1 MSQLST
7 AAVLPHRRRILWIAV
22 VSFGVLFTGIMAIG
36 QYAVRE
42 LVAKPRLE
50 NYIRTNEI
58 GGKWI
63 EQHFKQTTHTE
74 GTVAWNKIRLMCR
87 LDHGEQ
93 WKSFTLLL
101 NNGVTSEGQ
110 TKQEKLDWSK
120 ERERL
125 ERELD
130 AFLDEMQPLVEL
142 VHESSQVAM
151 PVWQPIGFYG
161 GGVDLSFMHDVRT
174 ISQLLSLEVYQAMK
188 DSDSERGLAGIRSLK
203 AIADACN
210 WELGWVCTWTNN
222 HLRSYLHGA
231 VRKSLATEFWNSNQ
245 LDQINLLFK
254 QPVDPVHEWRILF
267 AAERTRIPLIIE
279 QLTARKLKDLLSFK
293 EQLDVYKQYD
303 LTVSSGEAMLGKN
316 KRLAAQLRA
325 GYHRENIGSVALQET
340 LQDVV
345 PSVTFCSITIE
356 ETENQRR
363 LTVSAVAIKRF
374 QLEQQRWPK
383 SLEELAQVGLSIDDW
398 TIPGLR
404 NLGYEET
411 PEGVTVFKFSSPQKR
426 HLIEPLPDSIRRH
439 PNATYDE
446 VLIR

>member
-7 AAVLPHRRRILWIAV
+7 AAVLPIRRRILWIAI
-22 VSFGVLFTGIMAIG
+22 VSFGVLFTGMMAIG

-63 EQHFKQTTHTE
+63 EQHLKQTTHTE
-74 GTVAWNKIRLMCR
+74 GTVAWNKILLMCR
-87 LDHGEQ
+87 LGVQEK
-93 WKSFTLLL
+93 WKSFAPLL
-101 NNGVTSEGQ
+101 NKGVNSEGQ
-110 TKQEKLDWSK
+110 TEQVELDWPK

-151 PVWQPIGFYG
+151 PVWQPIGLYG
-161 GGVDLSFMHDVRT
+161 GGVDFRFMYDAQT

-203 AIADACN
+203 AVVDTCD
-210 WELGWVCTWTNN
+210 WELGWTCRSIHFN
-222 HLRSYLHGA
+222 LRSYLHGA
-231 VRKSLATEFWNSNQ
+231 VRKSLSTELWNSNQ
-245 LDQINLLFK
+245 LGQINLLFN
-254 QPVDPVHEWRILF
+254 QPVDPVHVWRIVF
-267 AAERTRIPLIIE
+267 AAERNQIPLIIE
-279 QLTARKLKDLLSFK
+279 QFTPRTMQDLLTYE
-293 EQLDVYKQYD
+293 EQLEFYKQYD
-303 LTVSSGEAMLGKN
+303 SIVSSGEAMLGKTERPASN
-316 KRLAAQLRA
+316 PQA
-325 GYHRENIGSVALQET
+325 GDHPQIIGSVAIQET
-340 LQDVV
+340 LANVLPYV
-345 PSVTFCSITIE
+345 ASCAITIE
-356 ETENQRR
+356 EAENQRR

-374 QLEQQRWPK
+374 QLEQQRWPQ

-398 TIPGLR
+398 TIPGLG

-411 PEGVTVFKFSSPQKR
+411 PEGVTVFKFSAWQRRK
-426 HLIEPLPDSIRRH
+426 LLEPLPNSIRRH
-439 PNATYDE
+439 PDATYDE